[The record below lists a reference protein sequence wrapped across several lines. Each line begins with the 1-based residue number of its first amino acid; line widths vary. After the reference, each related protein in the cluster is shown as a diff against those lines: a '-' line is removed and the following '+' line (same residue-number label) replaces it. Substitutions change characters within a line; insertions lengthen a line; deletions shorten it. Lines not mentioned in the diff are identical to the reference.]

1 MTSPLARDDPG
12 VREGD
17 VLAGKYRVDE
27 VLGIG
32 GMGVVVAAHHLQLDE
47 KVAIKF
53 LLPDALRNDEAV
65 ARFEREAR
73 AAVKIKSEHVARVID
88 VGALENGA
96 PYMVMEHL
104 DGHDLNT
111 WLHERGPLDVE
122 QAVEFMLQ
130 ACEAL
135 AEAHALG
142 IIHRDLKPANLVC
155 IRRRDGLLSVKVL
168 DFGISK
174 VTGPAGSENDMAMTN
189 TQAMMGSP
197 MYMSPEQMRSAK
209 DVDPR
214 ADIWSLGIIL
224 FELLTGQPPFSAE
237 VMPQLVLKVMTG
249 DPPDLG
255 EACPDAPP
263 GLEQVILRCLEK
275 DRDKRY
281 ANIAE
286 LASALAPFGP
296 ERGVASAQ
304 RVSRVI
310 QTAGLSVTALSAPSS
325 SPPSSPSPSSSPTS
339 SPSPSEPA
347 PGAGTVAPWWRATPT
362 GGDKKTAVAA
372 ILAVVVVCLGV
383 VAFVVFT
390 SGPSTVSPADPDRS
404 AAVVPMPSEPS
415 SEPAVA
421 PEPNP
426 EPTPVAA
433 SASSSA
439 SASASATAPPVPKK
453 RPPPVVKPTSPP
465 EPPGYDP
472 LDHL

>member
-1 MTSPLARDDPG
+1 VTSPSDRDDPG
-12 VREGD
+12 VCEGD

-53 LLPDALRNDEAV
+53 LLPHALRNEEAV

-88 VGALENGA
+88 VGALDNGA

-122 QAVEFMLQ
+122 QAVEFVLQ

-174 VTGPAGSENDMAMTN
+174 VTGVGASESDMGMTN

-214 ADIWSLGIIL
+214 ADLWSLGIIL
-224 FELLTGQPPFSAE
+224 FELLSGSPPFTADS
-237 VMPQLVLKVMTG
+237 MPQLVLKVMTG
-249 DPPDLG
+249 SPPELR
-255 EACPDAPP
+255 EARPEVPP
-263 GLEQVILRCLEK
+263 GLDKVILRCLEK
-275 DRDKRY
+275 DRDDRY
-281 ANIAE
+281 ANVAE
-286 LASALAPFGP
+286 LASALAEFGP
-296 ERGVASAQ
+296 DRSIASAE
-304 RVSRVI
+304 RASRVI
-310 QTAGLSVTALSAPSS
+310 QTAGMSVTALAT
-325 SPPSSPSPSSSPTS
+325 PSPAPLC
-339 SPSPSEPA
+339 SEPA
-347 PGAGTVAPWWRATPT
+347 PGAGTLAPWWRAKPNSSGRRTALVAVL
-362 GGDKKTAVAA
+362 AVAA
-372 ILAVVVVCLGV
+372 ASLGAG
-383 VAFVVFT
+383 AFALLT
-390 SGPSTVSPADPDRS
+390 NGTRSDPPPRERTLPA
-404 AAVVPMPSEPS
+404 
-415 SEPAVA
+415 AVA
-421 PEPNP
+421 PPRSAP
-426 EPTPVAA
+426 SSRPALPPPPA
-433 SASSSA
+433 SASAAAASSA
-439 SASASATAPPVPKK
+439 SASAIVSAPPRIPKK
-453 RPPPVVKPTSPP
+453 RPPPRAAPTPSAVPP
-465 EPPGYDP
+465 SYDP